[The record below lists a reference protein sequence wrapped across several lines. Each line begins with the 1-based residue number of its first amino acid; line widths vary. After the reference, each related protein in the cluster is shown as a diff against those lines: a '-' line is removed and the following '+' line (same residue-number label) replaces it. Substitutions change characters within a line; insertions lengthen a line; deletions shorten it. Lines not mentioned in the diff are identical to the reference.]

1 MKGLTITMGPRSRF
15 SKINCRAWAPLSLL
29 AMLLLCMLT
38 HPLEAEAVRFKLNEL
53 GYHPKASKYLVIED
67 LPEGVFQQSG
77 VKVVLF
83 STDKKDL
90 KPFMKERVLFTPT
103 VKQVYH
109 DPNTTGPQ
117 TTQALIDFSEFTQAG
132 TYYIRVEGLG
142 ADKKAAPVSPSL
154 KINEFIYWDTLKPV
168 VKTFY
173 FQRCGQSIGDV
184 ASGLNHYACHI
195 KDAEPQEASNK
206 NKLDVAGG
214 WHTDSG
220 YEKRTA
226 STSLSVNSLLSLY
239 EWNPK
244 PFVHFKLDYPTSET
258 FSILP
263 DLLHEAKVGLDW
275 LMVMQRNDG
284 AFYEKVATGAAPG
297 YLPPLNAKSVRPDED
312 LEKRFLYPPSL
323 TDTASA
329 TAILAKA
336 SRVYKKKDMGYSI
349 KALRD
354 AEKGWQ
360 YLTQNPSTS
369 ASGLNKTEPGKLQ
382 QSVLT
387 QWTRSDLSY
396 RVWAAAELYLSSR
409 KPVYH
414 QFFLKNWPKVST
426 EPDARK
432 NPAMLGMMD
441 YLLYAGAEG
450 DAQGYS
456 QIEAVLKSRADEL
469 VDMVGQS
476 AFGVPFQQYQPG
488 SNLQLV
494 NYTQFLLTMYKVTGD
509 SRYMDSA
516 NRSFNFLFG
525 MNPSSKT
532 FVSGF
537 GSNPVSKLAYTQS
550 VVTKKVPPGFLVLG
564 PNPLAEDGKTPKGLG
579 FKSYMDN
586 AAAYDSNATTNEG
599 NAALACV
606 LGMMNNLYNLESS
619 SPLMP

>member
-1 MKGLTITMGPRSRF
+1 MLTRSRF
-15 SKINCRAWAPLSLL
+15 SRKSLL
-29 AMLLLCMLT
+29 ALAQTGLATILLWGVLIN
-38 HPLEAEAVRFKLNEL
+38 PPAAEAVRFKFNEL
-53 GYHPKASKYLVIED
+53 GYHPKAPKYLVIED

-117 TTQALIDFSEFTQAG
+117 TTQALVDFSDFTQSG
-132 TYYIRVEGLG
+132 TYFIRVEGLG
-142 ADKKAAPVSPSL
+142 ADKKAAPVSPGL
-154 KINEFIYWDTLKPV
+154 KISEFIFWDTLKPV

-244 PFVHFKLDYPTSET
+244 PFVHFKLDYPTSEP

-297 YLPPLNAKSVRPDED
+297 YLPPLNAKAVRPDED
-312 LEKRFLYPPSL
+312 MEKRFLYPPSL
-323 TDTASA
+323 TDSASA

-409 KPVYH
+409 KSVYH

-432 NPAMLGMMD
+432 NPAILGMMD

-450 DAQGYS
+450 DAQGYA
-456 QIEAVLKSRADEL
+456 QIEGVLKSRADEL

-476 AFGVPFQQYQPG
+476 AFGVPFQQYQSG

-509 SRYMDSA
+509 LRYMDSA
-516 NRSFNFLFG
+516 NRSMNYLFG
-525 MNPSSKT
+525 MNPANKT

-564 PNPLAEDGKTPKGLG
+564 PNPLAEDGKTPKGQG
-579 FKSYMDN
+579 FKSYVDN

-619 SPLMP
+619 SPIIP

>member
-1 MKGLTITMGPRSRF
+1 MATRSRF
-15 SKINCRAWAPLSLL
+15 PKKTRMALAQTGLAALL
-29 AMLLLCMLT
+29 GLVMLA
-38 HPLEAEAVRFKLNEL
+38 HPPEAEAVRFKLNEL
-53 GYHPKASKYLVIED
+53 GYHPKAPKYLLIED

-83 STDKKDL
+83 STNKKDL

-109 DPNTTGPQ
+109 NPDTTGPQ
-117 TTQALIDFSEFTQAG
+117 TTQVLVDFSGFTQPG
-132 TYYIRVEGLG
+132 TYFIRVEGLSS
-142 ADKKAAPVSPSL
+142 DKKAVPVSPEL

-220 YEKRTA
+220 YEKRTT
-226 STSLSVNSLLSLY
+226 STSLSVNSMLSLY

-244 PFVHFKLDYPTSET
+244 PFVHFRLDYPTSEP

-275 LMVMQRNDG
+275 LMVMQRSDG

-297 YLPPLNAKSVRPDED
+297 YLPPLNAKPIRPDED
-312 LEKRFLYPPSL
+312 LEKRFLYAPSL

-336 SRVYKKKDMGYSI
+336 SRVYKKKEMGYSI

-409 KPVYH
+409 KSVYH
-414 QFFLKNWPKVST
+414 QYFLKNWPKVST

-432 NPAMLGMMD
+432 NPAILGMMD

-450 DAQGYS
+450 DAQGYA
-456 QIEAVLKSRADEL
+456 QIESVLKSRADEL
-469 VDMVGQS
+469 VDMIGQS
-476 AFGVPFQQYQPG
+476 PFGLPFQQYQPG

-494 NYTQFLLTMYKVTGD
+494 NDTQFLLTMYKVTGD

-516 NRSFNFLFG
+516 SRSFNFLFG
-525 MNPSSKT
+525 MNPASKT

-537 GSNPVSKLAYTQS
+537 GTNPVSKLSYTQS
-550 VVTKKVPPGFLVLG
+550 VVTKKVPPGFMVLG
-564 PNPLAEDGKTPKGLG
+564 PNAQADDGKTPKGLG
-579 FKSYMDN
+579 FKSYVDH
-586 AAAYDSNATTNEG
+586 ASAYDSNATTNEG

-606 LGMMNNLYNLESS
+606 LGVMNNLFNLESS
-619 SPLMP
+619 TSQLAPFK